1 MKKMI
6 EGRSVEWLKAEVLNT
21 AYAEGYRFM
30 CDGDYAIT
38 DGTDPWSGMPNTTQ
52 NAYFFDSGEEAE
64 AFAIKQIWVFNSDIH
79 ADVYKIPEHTET
91 RAERE
96 AREAKEKAEKE
107 ARKLARD
114 TAKAEAEGMSVE
126 AWRERQKELAKARRY
141 RREAENMKAEIERL
155 KAEIEWRERRA
166 TEIETKK

>member
-6 EGRSVEWLKAEVLNT
+6 KDKDVRWLNAEIMNT

-30 CDGDYAIT
+30 CNGDYAT
-38 DGTDPWSGMPNTTQ
+38 TGGTDSWSGMPNTTQ
-52 NAYFFDSGEEAE
+52 NAYFFDNREEAE
-64 AFAIKQIWVFNSDIH
+64 AFAVKQIWVFNSDIR
-79 ADVYKIPEHTET
+79 ADVYEIPEHTET
-91 RAERE
+91 KAERK

-107 ARKLARD
+107 AKKLARD
-114 TAKAEAEGMSVE
+114 TVKAEAEGMSVE

-141 RREAENMKAEIERL
+141 RKEAEGMKAEIERL

-166 TEIETKK
+166 LEIEIKK

>member
-1 MKKMI
+1 MMKMI
-6 EGRSVEWLKAEVLNT
+6 KDRDVRWLKAEVLNT

-30 CDGDYAIT
+30 CNGDYAT
-38 DGTDPWSGMPNTTQ
+38 TSGLDPWSGMPNTTQ
-52 NAYFFDSGEEAE
+52 NAYFFDNREEAE
-64 AFAIKQIWVFNSDIH
+64 AFAVKQVWVFNKDIH
-79 ADVYKIPEHTET
+79 ADVYEIPEHTET

-126 AWRERQKELAKARRY
+126 AWRKRQKELAKAWSY
-141 RREAENMKAEIERL
+141 RKEAEHMKAEIERL
-155 KAEIEWRERRA
+155 KIEIEWRERRA
-166 TEIETKK
+166 LEIETKK